1 MGKKLLFT
9 ASTYSHIHH
18 FHLPY
23 LRHFQEQGWVVHVAC
38 GGKPQEID
46 CADKLIRLPLE
57 KSMGSPANFRA
68 AKHLR
73 QLIRKVHEIYGCTM
87 VFVTHDIQ
95 DAYSLADRILLLD
108 AGKIQAIG
116 TPKELIQKGYLE

>member
-1 MGKKLLFT
+1 MLLLDEPF
-9 ASTYSHIHH
+9 SGIDPS
-18 FHLPY
+18 
-23 LRHFQEQGWVVHVAC
+23 LRGE
-38 GGKPQEID
+38 
-46 CADKLIRLPLE
+46 
-57 KSMGSPANFRA
+57 
-68 AKHLR
+68 LR